1 MQPLNNSLGWLRR
14 AGAVSAWPRSV
25 ESRIGDWLHQVFGR
39 TAVPVED
46 TPEISPTTLKIARYT
61 LVLMDPDGQV
71 IWSKEWDPGVFEFRP
86 RQKLS
91 ISCGFTNHSPLEA
104 EIGEYEIELMSED
117 GVVVHRFGNSFGD
130 SLIVAPGQRQVFNA
144 EWSL

>member
-25 ESRIGDWLHQVFGR
+25 EGRIGDWLQQVFGR
-39 TAVPVED
+39 AAAPVEEKQE
-46 TPEISPTTLKIARYT
+46 TSNSLKIARYT

-71 IWSKEWDPGVFEFRP
+71 IWSKEWDPGGVFEFRP
-86 RQKLS
+86 HQRLS
-91 ISCGFTNHSPLEA
+91 ICCGFTNHSPLEA
-104 EIGEYEIELMSED
+104 EIAEYEIELMGED
-117 GVVVHRFGNSFGD
+117 GVVVHRFGDSFGD
-130 SLIVAPGQRQVFNA
+130 SLIVAPGQRQAFSA